1 MIRSD
6 MFIQNPGVFFFVYVT
21 FIVLSFW
28 ASKFIAFH
36 HLRQFQMLGSRLDEL
51 SQHLL
56 HTVPGTLEKAIT
68 EDILDGIEQPQ
79 VCLGRH

>member
-1 MIRSD
+1 
-6 MFIQNPGVFFFVYVT
+6 
-21 FIVLSFW
+21 
-28 ASKFIAFH
+28 
-36 HLRQFQMLGSRLDEL
+36 MLGSRLDEL